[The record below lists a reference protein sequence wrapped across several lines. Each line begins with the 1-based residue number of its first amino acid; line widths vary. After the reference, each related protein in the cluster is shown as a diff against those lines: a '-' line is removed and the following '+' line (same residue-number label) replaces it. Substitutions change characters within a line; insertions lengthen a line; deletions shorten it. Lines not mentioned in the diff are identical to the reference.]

1 MQVTQFY
8 KMHGIFNTKN
18 MRAVGEFRGLILVA
32 HQLTPACKGSSLTNH
47 RFSCYTIFLSL
58 LYTLQL
64 RGQALN
70 CHIFAMESS

>member
-47 RFSCYTIFLSL
+47 RFLVILYFCHCFLL
-58 LYTLQL
+58 
-64 RGQALN
+64 
-70 CHIFAMESS
+70 SS